1 MFMYATLSVLPCWMH
16 EEKGLSKVALLGF
29 LCRENEVR
37 AEVQIGA
44 LGSIGHSRYSLPA
57 AITHQLVSCDVYQ
70 ALGMVLWPIVANW
83 TQHVGKS
90 LTEEMLID
98 VGKDVCQVEAP
109 VLVLKDWALVQAVVT
124 KKEEESSMV
133 LGGIPGLIA
142 MPEQSTSQYVMMMKR
157 FSQNAMQQEFQVVRK
172 ACEDIIET
180 DEWRQKMLKHQET
193 YLDLVLSE
201 MSFPSGRKDR
211 NSAAQTVLQPNRDC
225 ADFHPQCSFW
235 AQHVS
240 VYLKLMYAII

>member
-1 MFMYATLSVLPCWMH
+1 M
-16 EEKGLSKVALLGF
+16 
-29 LCRENEVR
+29 
-37 AEVQIGA
+37 
-44 LGSIGHSRYSLPA
+44 
-57 AITHQLVSCDVYQ
+57 
-70 ALGMVLWPIVANW
+70 
-83 TQHVGKS
+83 GKS

-240 VYLKLMYAII
+240 VYF